1 MVPIVVPVG
10 MLMLKHFVC
19 VLVTMAFRQVQYH
32 SCQHQYPAQQ
42 HQQSRR
48 AVPETEGHGST
59 GQLAA
64 TEKHLTHTTALLD
77 QTLKTV
83 MNVVNASLLTQHG
96 LKPAEA

>member
-59 GQLAA
+59 GQIAAFSYTQVAALATA
-64 TEKHLTHTTALLD
+64 PVVAISTTQVPYL
-77 QTLKTV
+77 
-83 MNVVNASLLTQHG
+83 NV
-96 LKPAEA
+96 

>member
-59 GQLAA
+59 DEGRGSKHRACARRAKRPLGKKVKAQTQAVA
-64 TEKHLTHTTALLD
+64 SGSHGEK
-77 QTLKTV
+77 
-83 MNVVNASLLTQHG
+83 S
-96 LKPAEA
+96 

>member
-59 GQLAA
+59 DEGRESKHRACARRAKRPLGKKVKAQTQAVA
-64 TEKHLTHTTALLD
+64 SGSHGEK
-77 QTLKTV
+77 
-83 MNVVNASLLTQHG
+83 S
-96 LKPAEA
+96 